1 MDIRKILLLAIV
13 ATVLFS
19 CCVEDYQER
28 YKAKVVRVID
38 GDTIV
43 VRFDGKTEKVR
54 LIGVDTPE
62 TKPKRNKPFEYD
74 SITNLTYLAEWGL
87 KAKNFT
93 KSILEGKTVE
103 LEFDRSTGLRDKYG
117 RLLAYVYI
125 NGTDFNALL
134 IKEGYAR
141 VFVTKFKKLDHY
153 LKLERE
159 AKEKGIGLW
168 SITKLEVI
176 AMLIGKNVKMSDTTI
191 TWDACRQAC

>member
-1 MDIRKILLLAIV
+1 MDIRKILLLAVV

-19 CCVEDYQER
+19 CCVEEYQER

-43 VRFDGKTEKVR
+43 VRFDGKTERVR

-93 KSILEGKTVE
+93 KRTLEGKTVE
-103 LEFDRSTGLRDKYG
+103 LEFDRSAGLRDKYG

-141 VFVTKFKKLDHY
+141 VFVTNFKKLNHY

-159 AKEKGIGLW
+159 AMEKGIGLW
-168 SITKLEVI
+168 SITKLDVT
-176 AMLIGKNVKMSDTTI
+176 AVLIGKNVKMSGITI